1 MGCGGWYNQ
10 IPETECPNCGR
21 KMRGGMSS
29 TTWNHGASVCS
40 EACGNRLHQRIENG
54 MLSADDYPG
63 WGSFGFGLRPAYG
76 YTARIQDMRIRI
88 KQLEHR
94 AKAASR

>member
-1 MGCGGWYNQ
+1 MGCGWPSQ

-29 TTWNHGASVCS
+29 SEWNHGVLVCS
-40 EACGNRLHQRIENG
+40 EACGKRLHQRIENG
-54 MLSADDYPG
+54 MLNADDYRG
-63 WGSFGFGLRPAYG
+63 WGWSGFGGAYED
-76 YTARIQDMRIRI
+76 TARIRDMRIRI

-94 AKAASR
+94 AKNRTAE